1 MFSST
6 VGTLANL
13 FGLLV
18 GMAGAIL
25 SYDAYKK
32 SRALKTV
39 SWNDLQIATKHIWKD
54 LKKIQF
60 TPDIILS
67 PDPKGGI
74 VGYMISKFYDNDIF
88 TNIGHARRK
97 GMARS
102 VSFSDANYI
111 VLHTNKWE
119 VAFSKQVIEM
129 DGKSDLKVLIV
140 DDFVLS
146 GDFNIELVDLLLS
159 AGYQR
164 QNIIVCCVA
173 VTTVAIQSEKAPK
186 FYWKVV
192 DNEDFYF
199 PWGKAE

>member
-1 MFSST
+1 MFSSIAGML
-6 VGTLANL
+6 VNL
-13 FGLLV
+13 FGLFV
-18 GMAGAIL
+18 GMVGAVL
-25 SYDAYKK
+25 SYDAYRK

-39 SWNDLQIATKHIWKD
+39 SWNDLQIATKYIWKE
-54 LKKIQF
+54 LEKIQF

-74 VGYMISKFYDNDIF
+74 IGHMISKFYNNDIF
-88 TNIGHARRK
+88 TNVGHAMRK
-97 GMARS
+97 GRAQSMT
-102 VSFSDANYI
+102 FSDTSYI

-119 VAFSKQVIEM
+119 VALSKQIIEM

-146 GDFNIELVDLLLS
+146 GDFNKELVDLLLS

-173 VTTVAIQSEKAPK
+173 VTAVAIQSEKAPK

-192 DNEDFYF
+192 DNEEFYF

>member
-1 MFSST
+1 MVDSVIGMLVNFFS
-6 VGTLANL
+6 L
-13 FGLLV
+13 FV
-18 GMAGAIL
+18 GMIGAVL
-25 SYDAYKK
+25 SYIAYRK
-32 SRALKTV
+32 SRSLKTV
-39 SWNDLQIATKHIWKD
+39 SWNDLQIATKYIWKE

-74 VGYMISKFYDNDIF
+74 VGHMISKFYDNDIF
-88 TNIGHARRK
+88 TNIGHAMRK
-97 GMARS
+97 GRARS
-102 VSFSDANYI
+102 VSFSDTSYF
-111 VLHTNKWE
+111 VLGTNKWE
-119 VAFSKQVIEM
+119 VALSKQIIEM

-146 GDFNIELVDLLLS
+146 GDFNEELVDLLLG

-164 QNIIVCCVA
+164 ENIIVCCVA